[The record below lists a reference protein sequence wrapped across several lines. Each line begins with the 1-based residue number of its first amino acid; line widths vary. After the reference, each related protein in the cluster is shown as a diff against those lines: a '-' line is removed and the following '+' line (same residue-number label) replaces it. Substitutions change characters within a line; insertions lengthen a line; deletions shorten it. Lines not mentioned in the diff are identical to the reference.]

1 MKTMP
6 SLKTKTA
13 LLISPITS
21 GTQHPRESCIVITNV
36 IFEFS
41 LSRRPS

>member
-13 LLISPITS
+13 LLISLITS
-21 GTQHPRESCIVITNV
+21 GTQRTLEGYIVITNV
-36 IFEFS
+36 ISS
-41 LSRRPS
+41 LVVPGN